1 LYPECKT
8 GRKQL
13 WWNWRAVA
21 CPVQGEAQQGSTQT
35 EVSKGTVREEGIE
48 RDIRRTFKMLR
59 EV

>member
-1 LYPECKT
+1 M
-8 GRKQL
+8 
-13 WWNWRAVA
+13 A